1 MIHYPLKLY
10 VMTMGKNLSELVSY
24 KASKMFFKGD
34 IKKPKQT
41 NQPNKTNQKPK
52 PPNKKPV
59 TYLAK

>member
-1 MIHYPLKLY
+1 
-10 VMTMGKNLSELVSY
+10 MTMGKNLSELVSY